1 MVNPRIPIR
10 CKGCKFLMVEFE
22 EKTNGSFTPYS
33 YGGFGVEAPDPHL
46 RVDGIALAVCSR
58 CGGET
63 EFPAKYL
70 LRDNLSTQT
79 SHQSKEAVGSKM
91 EDAALLALLES
102 IKELC
107 VLNFVEIQ
115 HLKKILRR
123 HLKIDE
129 DLGLYKQSVDEYL
142 GRLEQDNSILLK
154 AVAGRERLGQEGAEN
169 PKKK

>member
-1 MVNPRIPIR
+1 VVNPRIPIR

-79 SHQSKEAVGSKM
+79 SHQSKEVGSQM
-91 EDAALLALLES
+91 DATAMLATLES

-107 VLNFVEIQ
+107 ILNFVEIQ
-115 HLKKILRR
+115 HLKKVLRH
-123 HLKIDE
+123 HLNIGE
-129 DLGLYKQSVDEYL
+129 ELGLYKQSVDEYL
-142 GRLEQDNSILLK
+142 ARLEQSNVILSK
-154 AVAGRERLGQEGAEN
+154 AIKKRERLGQERDES